1 MRTEAHDCIAWDRLV
16 RLGPS
21 LSFLF
26 VLLLV
31 ARLCPSLGPELVQLF
46 QVHEHGGSSPKFVQ
60 ACRGLHAQAICER
73 TRSEGLQHMM
83 NCHLMN
89 EVSDAHSNLFESVD
103 ELSDGLSILL
113 ADADQGN
120 GCSMM
125 GSARREMDV
134 ELGHQCFKAIY

>member
-1 MRTEAHDCIAWDRLV
+1 
-16 RLGPS
+16 
-21 LSFLF
+21 
-26 VLLLV
+26 
-31 ARLCPSLGPELVQLF
+31 
-46 QVHEHGGSSPKFVQ
+46 
-60 ACRGLHAQAICER
+60 
-73 TRSEGLQHMM
+73 MM